1 MHFQYKTTPT
11 NTMMPVCVVYKQTF
25 VCAQTPFIKMK
36 QEGCQKV
43 MGKATAEGV
52 QTQGMFCHESET
64 ECTFSVAFTLEPF
77 KNILQSTIEVYFNS

>member
-11 NTMMPVCVVYKQTF
+11 NRMMHVCVVYKQTF

-36 QEGCQKV
+36 QKGCQKV
-43 MGKATAEGV
+43 VGKATAEGV

-64 ECTFSVAFTLEPF
+64 EVTFECGVHIGT
-77 KNILQSTIEVYFNS
+77 ILKYLTEYH